1 MEKSQSIKN
10 LAGALLVFHMKV
22 ESIKKDASN
31 PFFKSKYASLSNILE
46 NIQVPL
52 SESGLAFSQI
62 PTGEGGLTTLL
73 VHAES
78 GEYLMGEYIM
88 KPSKT
93 DPQSLGSAITY
104 QRRYA
109 LCAVLGL
116 NIEDDDDGNAG
127 SGKSDTS
134 KPKADSQQKDEKPWL
149 NEGTKE
155 FAGALEKM
163 KAGKSSIDALKKF
176 FRISKDTEQKLINQ
190 SKA

>member
-1 MEKSQSIKN
+1 MEKSQSIKSI
-10 LAGALLVFHMKV
+10 AGALLVFHMKV

-62 PTGEGGLTTLL
+62 PTGEGGLTTIL

-78 GEYLMGEYIM
+78 GEYIMGEYIM
-88 KPSKT
+88 KPAKT

-109 LCAVLGL
+109 LCAILGL

-127 SGKSDTS
+127 SGKNDAP
-134 KPKADSQQKDEKPWL
+134 KAKADSQPKDEKPWL

-176 FRISKDTEQKLINQ
+176 FRISKDTEQKLITQ